1 MSVRVQGHVTLPI
14 SCLNDAT
21 PYIALLC
28 ILSAACLLLAV
39 QVTKAG
45 PVSLGMN
52 GIQFCITYNGK
63 LSLGMRLLAHQ
74 GNTISMQALEYSQ
87 KHERIPSCIL
97 AVGEGSA
104 AGTGGLYHGGFKA
117 IMNAEFLR
125 KERVT
130 HIVNT
135 AKGLEIFGPKYL
147 VGFSLFC
154 NVHSK

>member
-1 MSVRVQGHVTLPI
+1 
-14 SCLNDAT
+14 
-21 PYIALLC
+21 
-28 ILSAACLLLAV
+28 
-39 QVTKAG
+39 
-45 PVSLGMN
+45 
-52 GIQFCITYNGK
+52 
-63 LSLGMRLLAHQ
+63 
-74 GNTISMQALEYSQ
+74 MQALEYSQ

-154 NVHSK
+154 NMHSKCRLATLSQQEAVERAKSQLGIMFLELNWEDTVSFNIPDEDLIQCVKLIHSARTSGGSVLVHCAQVRVLGIGYLGS

>member
-1 MSVRVQGHVTLPI
+1 MPI
-14 SCLNDAT
+14 KT
-21 PYIALLC
+21 
-28 ILSAACLLLAV
+28 
-39 QVTKAG
+39 
-45 PVSLGMN
+45 
-52 GIQFCITYNGK
+52 
-63 LSLGMRLLAHQ
+63 
-74 GNTISMQALEYSQ
+74 NTISMQALEYSQ
-87 KHERIPSCIL
+87 KHDRIPSCIL

-154 NVHSK
+154 NVHSKCRLNCYFVPTGGCGESQVSAGSTWNWIQVFQT